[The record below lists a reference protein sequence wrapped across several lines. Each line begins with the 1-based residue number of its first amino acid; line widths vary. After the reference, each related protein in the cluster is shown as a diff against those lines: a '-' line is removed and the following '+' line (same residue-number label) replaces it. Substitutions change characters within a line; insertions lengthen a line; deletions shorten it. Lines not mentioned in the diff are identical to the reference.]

1 MCGWTLYFINK
12 LCGVRSVMIFCTVES
27 GYKVYVCPR
36 GSLLYCRPYFINDPT
51 VKSHRRVAYTLP
63 SLCSLEFHFFNQE
76 LKSNDVIHAFLL
88 ASYAT
93 GRFLIFFMHLGTR
106 HPAVFEAY
114 LPSSIMML
122 CRNSLFNFPSVTSLS
137 TACKQTK
144 LDANR
149 SAVCKMTHA
158 FHQGSHFRVNSDVL
172 TLTIYF
178 INGFIYFITS
188 RFLL

>member
-1 MCGWTLYFINK
+1 MQTWQTWGWLLWKAGKNVLFWYYVSGQRMLGKRVLAT
-12 LCGVRSVMIFCTVES
+12 RSCSPSQYPITEKMTQWYSVAGLNTVES

-36 GSLLYCRPYFINDPT
+36 GNLLYCRPYFINDPT

-114 LPSSIMML
+114 LPL
-122 CRNSLFNFPSVTSLS
+122 WC
-137 TACKQTK
+137 
-144 LDANR
+144 
-149 SAVCKMTHA
+149 SAGTRCLI
-158 FHQGSHFRVNSDVL
+158 FHV
-172 TLTIYF
+172 
-178 INGFIYFITS
+178 
-188 RFLL
+188 